1 MSPSSK
7 NAKNIKIQDQIRLK
21 IIKWNICI
29 MRFQITDKQVVIC
42 PQEEE
47 KKKKKKKPS
56 WIYFYLKALFY

>member
-1 MSPSSK
+1 
-7 NAKNIKIQDQIRLK
+7 
-21 IIKWNICI
+21 

-47 KKKKKKKPS
+47 KKKKKKPS